1 MKALFT
7 INKVA
12 RTNSSMIAFIKYNK
26 ITKRLVVCF
35 SQGAMYSYTNV
46 PRQYANM
53 LFMVNKNGLSV
64 GEVFIALIKDNKDI
78 PYMALGQA
86 ELEYKI

>member
-1 MKALFT
+1 
-7 INKVA
+7 
-12 RTNSSMIAFIKYNK
+12 
-26 ITKRLVVCF
+26 
-35 SQGAMYSYTNV
+35 MYSYTNV

-53 LFMVNKNGLSV
+53 LFMANKNGLSV
-64 GEVFIALIKDNKDI
+64 GKVFIALIKDNKDI

>member
-26 ITKRLVVCF
+26 ITKDLVVCF
-35 SQGAMYSYTNV
+35 STGALYSYTNV

-53 LFMVNKNGLSV
+53 LFMANKNGLSV
-64 GEVFIALIKDNKDI
+64 GKVFIALIKDNETI
-78 PYMALGQA
+78 PYMSIGSA
-86 ELEYKI
+86 EKVFQI